1 MRLDVLMDDQTGQAF
16 AQLAVGDERDVYR
29 LVVPGRPVPA
39 TRLTRRN
46 LHTRAGRQYM
56 GYVNRMLRMAR
67 EARLQPVEGPVE
79 VVSVAYVHGNRGEH
93 AHQFAQP
100 VLEALDGIAWIDRRQ
115 VRRVT
120 TEVRSVDT
128 VVLEG
133 TEIVI
138 RKYRGE
144 GIG

>member
-29 LVVPGRPVPA
+29 LVVPGRPVLA
-39 TRLTRRN
+39 TRLTRQN
-46 LHTRAGRQYM
+46 LHTRAGRQYTN
-56 GYVNRMLRMAR
+56 YVNRVMSMAR
-67 EARLQPVEGPVE
+67 EARLQPVEGAVE
-79 VVSVAYVHGNRGEH
+79 VESVAYVHGDRGGNPN
-93 AHQFAQP
+93 QFAQP

-128 VVLEG
+128 AAEERA
-133 TEIVI
+133 EIVI
-138 RKYRGE
+138 RTYQGR
-144 GIG
+144 